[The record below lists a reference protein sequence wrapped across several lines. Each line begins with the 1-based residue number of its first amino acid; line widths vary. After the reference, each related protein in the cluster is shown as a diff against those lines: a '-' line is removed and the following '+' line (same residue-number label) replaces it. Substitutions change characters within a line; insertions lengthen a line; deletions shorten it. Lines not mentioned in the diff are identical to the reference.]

1 MEEEQLE
8 AYKTQFAERETWS
21 VEDLAELLGRPK
33 SWVLS
38 LLDEGKIPYRETT
51 VDEGG
56 SGYEVKGKALAVALL
71 ESPELQARLEA
82 DEPSPTTRPEP
93 AAEDR
98 TVSRGPTASLTP
110 DDSVGRRTEDPGRE
124 DQEHRG
130 RIEELEAENRRI
142 EERNRRLAERVDE
155 LELQLEEAVP
165 PDEVERIREEGRQ
178 EVLEKINTFSN
189 LLANRIEAW
198 MEKDTDSAA
207 GIETLINLMQPTE
220 S

>member
-1 MEEEQLE
+1 MDEERLE
-8 AYKTQFAERETWS
+8 AYKTQFVERETWS
-21 VEDLAELLGRPK
+21 VEDLAQLLGRSE

-38 LLDEGKIPYRETT
+38 LLDEGKIPHRETT
-51 VDEGG
+51 GDGG
-56 SGYEVKGKALAVALL
+56 EPEYEVKGKALAVALM

-82 DEPSPTTRPEP
+82 DEPSPATGPGP

-98 TVSRGPTASLTP
+98 TVSPGPASPLTQGDP
-110 DDSVGRRTEDPGRE
+110 GGPRTEDPGHE
-124 DQEHRG
+124 DQEQQG

-142 EERNRRLAERVDE
+142 QERNRRLAERVEE
-155 LELQLEEAVP
+155 LEIQLEEAVP
-165 PDEVERIREEGRQ
+165 PEDVHRIREEGRQ

-198 MEKDTDSAA
+198 MDEEADSAA
-207 GIETLINLMQPTE
+207 GIETLINLMQPSE